1 MTLYD
6 DLEVAPECTNEEIRK
21 QYLRLSLKYHP
32 DKNKENTTAST
43 ASIARGYR
51 SQLLGSRV
59 AYRVSYA
66 TCATKAVVSRFV
78 RLCNAY
84 EVLSDPS
91 KKAAYDQELAAGIS
105 TGSCVRDPEE
115 TSVLSADNLERA
127 FGVFQRVVEALA
139 LSNGVCLFRHTRGGL
154 ATDAA
159 RTSAG
164 VAAARASRAMGNSV
178 MTRVVV
184 TLAAQAL
191 AETVATPEGRANT
204 KALLKAAAETASTS
218 IAHLGTTAT
227 QAVGKV
233 ANVAN
238 ENVLQPAVC
247 AAVAG
252 ASQMTVAAAATA
264 VRGTRSSLWGLG
276 LKVEIQ
282 PQDPQEPDF
291 EPSFEVS
298 MTVRIVRGGVG
309 RRRARVRVRRLWLGQ
324 CLEFCLPVAPQD
336 ATMTLTIGEQD
347 VLTNGKP
354 RDDVVS
360 TNINEH
366 TGEVIS
372 LEEHG
377 GFVPAISGTSGG
389 DALFSAPVSQP
400 IPVRTA
406 GELRPREL
414 KARGMIGDVLAERQN
429 SILPAEEQDLSSVDL
444 SSRFEETEVSSSGAA
459 SCRHSELIH
468 SGGSGQPLGSTVSSD
483 AAAEPPFPGATTLE
497 GQGAASSPL
506 PGSEWD
512 NSMLIDLIEETVA
525 PGPRQ
530 SIVNPQQAICPHAT
544 GLSPTKADGAD
555 SIVDRAA
562 EAVSGFALGTG
573 KRVWSW
579 RQTLQGALAAVLRI
593 QVKNLT
599 AYVAEMTFEVQDA
612 QPEGFEP
619 LIQAPC
625 PSLALNCP
633 ERERA
638 RASWQY
644 WLYPGV
650 VVEVA
655 LHRTGIGKRRAKVT
669 VAYPERGVHL
679 DFKVPL
685 APQDSTAVMGLR
697 DQAVEYNGTP
707 RSDVVM
713 YRSKRESA
721 VMDEAAPLTV
731 MDEAAPLIV
740 ENSNVQEC

>member
-1 MTLYD
+1 M
-6 DLEVAPECTNEEIRK
+6 
-21 QYLRLSLKYHP
+21 
-32 DKNKENTTAST
+32 
-43 ASIARGYR
+43 
-51 SQLLGSRV
+51 
-59 AYRVSYA
+59 
-66 TCATKAVVSRFV
+66 
-78 RLCNAY
+78 
-84 EVLSDPS
+84 
-91 KKAAYDQELAAGIS
+91 
-105 TGSCVRDPEE
+105 
-115 TSVLSADNLERA
+115 
-127 FGVFQRVVEALA
+127 
-139 LSNGVCLFRHTRGGL
+139 
-154 ATDAA
+154 
-159 RTSAG
+159 
-164 VAAARASRAMGNSV
+164 
-178 MTRVVV
+178 
-184 TLAAQAL
+184 
-191 AETVATPEGRANT
+191 
-204 KALLKAAAETASTS
+204 
-218 IAHLGTTAT
+218 
-227 QAVGKV
+227 
-233 ANVAN
+233 
-238 ENVLQPAVC
+238 
-247 AAVAG
+247 
-252 ASQMTVAAAATA
+252 
-264 VRGTRSSLWGLG
+264 
-276 LKVEIQ
+276 
-282 PQDPQEPDF
+282 
-291 EPSFEVS
+291 
-298 MTVRIVRGGVG
+298 
-309 RRRARVRVRRLWLGQ
+309 
-324 CLEFCLPVAPQD
+324 
-336 ATMTLTIGEQD
+336 
-347 VLTNGKP
+347 
-354 RDDVVS
+354 
-360 TNINEH
+360 
-366 TGEVIS
+366 
-372 LEEHG
+372 
-377 GFVPAISGTSGG
+377 
-389 DALFSAPVSQP
+389 
-400 IPVRTA
+400 
-406 GELRPREL
+406 
-414 KARGMIGDVLAERQN
+414 
-429 SILPAEEQDLSSVDL
+429 
-444 SSRFEETEVSSSGAA
+444 
-459 SCRHSELIH
+459 
-468 SGGSGQPLGSTVSSD
+468 SSD

-530 SIVNPQQAICPHAT
+530 NPSIVNPQQAICPHAT

-619 LIQAPC
+619 LIQ
-625 PSLALNCP
+625 
-633 ERERA
+633 
-638 RASWQY
+638 
-644 WLYPGV
+644 LYPGI